1 MVNGALSKTN
11 PWFFD
16 EPELQPVAQIAEPGG
31 CEREASQRTVYLSF
45 KLNGRMRCGRQ
56 ICLPVASAETADTG
70 AWR

>member
-31 CEREASQRTVYLSF
+31 CEREASQRRLSF
-45 KLNGRMRCGRQ
+45 FQLNDRMRCERQ
-56 ICLPVASAETADTG
+56 ICLSVASAETADTG